1 MGSRTGD
8 EIRRWLTTAI
18 AEQLRLPTQHVDP
31 HATFRSHGLDSSAA
45 AALVVRLCAW
55 LGRAVPLTALWEHP
69 SVDELAAE
77 LGGEER
83 PQPAEVTGRALAGEP
98 IAIVGIACRFPGGA
112 RSPASLW
119 ALLRAGVDAIG
130 PIPSARLDVE
140 ALARVDAATGESTAR
155 EGGFL
160 DDVLGFDPL
169 FFGISPREAAQ
180 MDPQQR
186 VVLELA
192 WEALEDAAIAP
203 TSLVGS
209 PTGVFVGTL
218 WNDFALLLARA
229 GLTAI
234 EQHTATGLGHAIV
247 ANRVSYALGLEGPSM
262 AVDTACSGG
271 LVAVHLACE
280 SLQRGESTLA
290 LAGGVNLILAPDGM
304 VQMARFGA
312 RSPTDRCRAFDAD
325 GDGYVRSEGAGLVVL
340 EPLGRALAAGRRIYA
355 LVRGTAINNDG
366 RSNGLSAPS
375 PRAQRAVLAAACARA
390 GVDPASI
397 DYVEAHG
404 TGTRLGDPIEA
415 AALGA
420 VYGPGRVRPLRIGSI
435 KTNLGHTEAA
445 AGIAGLIKT
454 ALVLHRRALTPCP
467 HFRTPNPEIDFAEL
481 RLAVQTRYE
490 RWPDGDGPARAG
502 VSAFGFGGTNAHAV
516 LEAAPGPARQLALA
530 ADDSASLVGRA
541 REALAALERGEPTPA
556 PGDGRVRLAVVGR
569 STAGLGEGLAAYVRG
584 ESAPGLAVGV
594 AAPRQP
600 VFVFPGQGGQWPG
613 MARALLSQSPPAR
626 AVLLACAREISKQ
639 AGWSLLD
646 ELLAPPH
653 ASRLRETDVVQPA
666 LFALAVAL
674 AAAWRAQGVTPR
686 AIVGHSLGEVAAA
699 HVAGALELADA
710 VRVVCVRSRLA
721 RRLSGAGGA
730 LLVARP
736 EDAVVGMLSGDPGIV
751 VAARNSPDTTVV
763 SGDPVALAE
772 LAAACRR
779 DGVYCAVIDVAY
791 AMHGPQLDPLLDEL
805 VAGLQGIVAMPAQVP
820 MISTVTGEPIDG
832 RALGPAYWARN
843 LRDPVQFTTAIAGLA
858 RDGAD
863 LFLEV
868 SPHPVLLS
876 ALRQCL
882 AHGGHDGHALASTR
896 RDGDDAGG
904 LTVAA
909 GALWTLGVPVGTL
922 RTVGGL
928 AGADAAVPHILPVSA
943 HTRDALHERVAGLV
957 ALVGTARDE
966 RCAPGSIEDG
976 GGGSEAA
983 AIDDLCHTAALGR
996 SHLGHRVAVVA
1007 DSLAGLRER
1016 LEGVLAGGVDAHAR
1030 AERPPR
1036 VALVFPGQG
1045 GAWAGMGRE
1054 LLAREPVFRRAIF
1067 ACDAAIGRYAGFS
1080 VADALARGEVP
1091 EDAARQQPVLF
1102 AVQVALA
1109 RTWEAF
1115 GVRPV
1120 AVVGHSMGEVA
1131 AAHVAGA
1138 LDLDDAA
1145 RLIACRSRHIA
1156 GLAGRGTMAIVDA
1169 APTEVDRAL
1178 GRHPG
1183 RASVAARNSARS
1195 VLLAGEVDA
1204 IEEIAGELQAMGE
1217 FARLT
1222 GLPFPMHCPQSRPLA
1237 PALARD
1243 LAGLSPRP
1251 GALPIYSTLLG
1262 QTVDGTA
1269 MDAEYWVRHALEPV
1283 QFHEQTRALL
1293 RDGVDV
1299 LLEVGPHPVL
1309 AHACE
1314 QTIAEVG
1321 APALVLGSL
1330 RRGTG
1335 RAHLLEG
1342 LAKLYGH
1349 GLDVEWSAILRG
1361 GRVESLPAYP
1371 FQRWR
1376 PWPAAL
1382 AGGEPTDREPARAA
1396 APARPELAALAE
1408 ALRTGPLNAALVER
1422 YLQHQA
1428 GELLALSPAALSP
1441 ASSLRR
1447 LGLDSLMAIRLG
1459 NRVREVLRVDSPAT
1473 LFLADQSLAALARA
1487 LVELAAQGRAA
1498 APSADAVAAGMEEG
1512 EL

>member
-1 MGSRTGD
+1 MGARTGD

-18 AEQLRLPTQHVDP
+18 AEQLRLPTQQVDP
-31 HATFRSHGLDSSAA
+31 HASFRSHGLDSSAA
-45 AALVVRLCAW
+45 AALAVRLSAW
-55 LGRAVPLTALWEHP
+55 LGHAVPLTALWEHP
-69 SVDELAAE
+69 SIDDLAAW

-83 PQPAEVTGRALAGEP
+83 PQPVAVAGRAIAGEP

-130 PIPSARLDVE
+130 PIPSARLDVD

-203 TSLVGS
+203 TSLAGS

-262 AVDTACSGG
+262 AVDTACSAG

-290 LAGGVNLILAPDGM
+290 LAGGVNLVLAPDGM

-325 GDGYVRSEGAGLVVL
+325 ADGYVRSEGAGIVVL

-375 PRAQRAVLAAACARA
+375 PRAQRSVLAAACARA

-420 VYGPGRVRPLRIGSI
+420 VYGPGRARPLRIGSI

-454 ALVLHRRALTPCP
+454 TLALHRRALPPCP
-467 HFRTPNPEIDFAEL
+467 HFRTPNPEIDFAGL
-481 RLAVQTRYE
+481 QLAVQTRYE
-490 RWPDGDGPARAG
+490 RWPEGDGPARAG

-516 LEAAPGPARQLALA
+516 LEAAPGPARLLALA
-530 ADDSASLVGRA
+530 ADDNAALVGRA
-541 REALAALERGEPTPA
+541 REAMAALERGELAPA
-556 PGDGRVRLAVVGR
+556 PGEGHVRLAVVARG
-569 STAGLGEGLAAYVRG
+569 AVGLGDGLAAFVRG
-584 ESAPGLAVGV
+584 EPAPGLAVGV

-600 VFVFPGQGGQWPG
+600 VFVFSGHGAQWPG
-613 MARALLSQSPPAR
+613 MARALLSESPPAR

-653 ASRLRETDVVQPA
+653 ASRLRESDVVQPS
-666 LFALAVAL
+666 LFAVGVAI

-686 AIVGHSLGEVAAA
+686 AVVGHSLGEVAAA
-699 HVAGALELADA
+699 HVAGALDLADA
-710 VRVVCVRSRLA
+710 VRVVCLRSRLT
-721 RRLSGAGGA
+721 RRVSGAGGA
-730 LLVARP
+730 LLVARS
-736 EDAVVGMLSGDPGIV
+736 EDAVAGMISGYPGVV
-751 VAARNSPDTTVV
+751 VAARNSPDSTVV
-763 SGDPVALAE
+763 SGESAALAS

-779 DGVYCAVIDVAY
+779 DGVYCATIDVSY
-791 AMHGPQLDPLLDEL
+791 ATHGPQLDPLLDEL

-832 RALGPAYWARN
+832 RALGPGYWARN
-843 LRDPVQFTTAIAGLA
+843 LRDTVQFATAIAGLA
-858 RDGAD
+858 QGGAD

-868 SPHPVLLS
+868 SPHPVLLP

-882 AHGGHDGHALASTR
+882 AHGGHDGRALASTR

-904 LTVAA
+904 LTTAT
-909 GALWTLGVPVGTL
+909 GALWTLGVPVGM
-922 RTVGGL
+922 VGER
-928 AGADAAVPHILPVSA
+928 AGVNAAGPQILPVSA
-943 HTRDALHERVAGLV
+943 HTRHALRERVAGLI
-957 ALVGTARDE
+957 ALLGTTSDE
-966 RCAPGSIEDG
+966 R
-976 GGGSEAA
+976 SEVPT
-983 AIDDLCHTAALGR
+983 IDDLCHTTALGR

-1016 LEGVLAGGVDAHAR
+1016 LEGVLAGGTDAHAR

-1036 VALVFPGQG
+1036 VALMFPGQG

-1054 LLAREPVFRRAIF
+1054 LLACEPAFRRAIF
-1067 ACDAAIGRYAGFS
+1067 ACDAAIGRHAGFS
-1080 VADALARGEVP
+1080 VADALARGDVP

-1102 AVQVALA
+1102 AMQVALA
-1109 RTWEAF
+1109 RTWESF

-1145 RLIACRSRHIA
+1145 RLIGCRSRHID

-1169 APTEVDRAL
+1169 APTEVDRVL

-1183 RASVAARNSARS
+1183 RASVAARNGPRS
-1195 VLLAGEVDA
+1195 FLLGGEADA
-1204 IEEIAGELQAMGE
+1204 IEEITGELQAMGE

-1237 PALARD
+1237 QALACD
-1243 LAGLSPRP
+1243 LTGLSPRP

-1262 QTVDGTA
+1262 QTIDGA
-1269 MDAEYWVRHALEPV
+1269 VMDAEYWVRHALEPV
-1283 QFHEQTRALL
+1283 RFHEQTRALL
-1293 RDGVDV
+1293 HDGIDV
-1299 LLEVGPHPVL
+1299 LLEVGPHPLL

-1314 QTIAEVG
+1314 QTIVEVG

-1330 RRGTG
+1330 RRGAG

-1342 LAKLYGH
+1342 LAQLYGR
-1349 GLDVEWSAILRG
+1349 GLDVAWPAILRG

-1371 FQRWR
+1371 FQRQR

-1382 AGGEPTDREPARAA
+1382 AGGEPTDDEPTRADA
-1396 APARPELAALAE
+1396 LERPELAALAE
-1408 ALRTGPLNAALVER
+1408 ALRADPLNAALVER

-1441 ASSLRR
+1441 AFSLRR

-1473 LFLADQSLAALARA
+1473 LFLADQSLAALAQA
-1487 LVELAAQGRAA
+1487 LASLAAQGRTS
-1498 APSADAVAAGMEEG
+1498 APSAGAIAAAMEEG